1 MVSLATLM
9 GFDPTISNNYKLALS
24 RLSYRAIL
32 APTEAICIRLGF
44 E

>member
-9 GFDPTISNNYKLALS
+9 GFDPTISNNYKLTLS
-24 RLSYRAIL
+24 QLSYRAIL
-32 APTEAICIRLGF
+32 APTGVICIHLDF